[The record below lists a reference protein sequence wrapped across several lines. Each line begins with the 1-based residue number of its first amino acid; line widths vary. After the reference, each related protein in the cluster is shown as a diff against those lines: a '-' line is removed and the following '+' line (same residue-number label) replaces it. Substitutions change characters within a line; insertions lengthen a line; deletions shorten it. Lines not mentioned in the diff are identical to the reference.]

1 MIHRVPVS
9 DIKNSI
15 NSSKV
20 AHAFAEILYIVMNLV
35 FMVYQLNVV
44 NQVLK
49 FRFDSHV
56 PPTPPMLPYATS
68 VDHIIT
74 GL

>member
-1 MIHRVPVS
+1 VIL
-9 DIKNSI
+9 NSI
-15 NSSKV
+15 HSSKV
-20 AHAFAEILYIVMNLV
+20 AHALTQILYIVMNLV
-35 FMVYQLNVV
+35 FMVYQLNIV

-56 PPTPPMLPYATS
+56 PPTPPMLPYAAS
-68 VDHIIT
+68 VNHIII

>member
-1 MIHRVPVS
+1 VIL
-9 DIKNSI
+9 NSI

-20 AHAFAEILYIVMNLV
+20 AHAIAQILYIVMNLV

-56 PPTPPMLPYATS
+56 PPTPSMLPYATS